1 MLLDFTFDKL
11 ALYKALIDAVGIKL
25 QLTLCSINV
34 STDED
39 YQTAELAKDF
49 VQVMF
54 GWLSCNSSDILHDR
68 KGINI
73 LFPHRKCKSSTAN
86 LSLL

>member
-39 YQTAELAKDF
+39 YQTVELAKDF

-54 GWLSCNSSDILHDR
+54 G
-68 KGINI
+68 
-73 LFPHRKCKSSTAN
+73 
-86 LSLL
+86 